1 MDEGQ
6 LQMMDEE
13 KPLQMMDEEQLQP
26 MDGEQLQPMDGEMP
40 WLKGGILLRSG
51 GKQQLDVPHWDQG
64 EQLLQFDLLNV
75 AHDSTRS
82 LFDIS
87 ETDYP

>member
-1 MDEGQ
+1 
-6 LQMMDEE
+6 MDEE
-13 KPLQMMDEEQLQP
+13 EPLLSMDEE
-26 MDGEQLQPMDGEMP
+26 EQLQPMDGEMP